1 MPYKYSTKRTL
12 ASLVFYHFDKD
23 KSGGKIKIAFLLT
36 TCINTDKYLALR
48 RILPTIAFLSNE
60 PF

>member
-1 MPYKYSTKRTL
+1 MPYEYPTKRTL

-36 TCINTDKYLALR
+36 INTDKYLALR
-48 RILPTIAFLSNE
+48 RIMPPIAFLSNE